1 MKTKRRKMKIS
12 FLDEC
17 GDECSIIQEMSKQVI
32 GTWVW
37 YFIDQGCKVVGIEEV
52 KENGNNSITN

>member
-1 MKTKRRKMKIS
+1 MKIS
-12 FLDEC
+12 YIDED

-37 YFIDQGCKVVGIEEV
+37 YFIDQGYKVVGIKEV
-52 KENGNNSITN
+52 KENENN